1 MKRLALD
8 CSTDIA
14 TVAALDKEQVLSEKS
29 ETGRRNHAAILMPT
43 IDECLKEAGLGF
55 RDIDEVY
62 VCSGPGSFT
71 GVRVGL
77 ATALGLCRPLGKP
90 LYIFPYPALVL
101 AEELREYG
109 ADYLKKLA
117 EGAFSDGEHVDFFGL
132 LLDAGRRETYCMYLD
147 LAGKK
152 LAGSELLKAGEL
164 EARLEEKVD
173 VLSNGAVLCQLV
185 QREDWREEQGIDR
198 VAGIDSLG
206 GVEKSISVQGDRC
219 SGEKENGV
227 GEGSAG
233 RKTGTESFAS
243 GKGEIMKKVIYSKI
257 RKELHA
263 KAFFTLPADIQKMFL
278 SKEAE
283 PLYFRKSQ
291 AEESLENKKK

>member
-1 MKRLALD
+1 MKRLVLD

-14 TVAALDKEQVLSEKS
+14 TVAVLDKEKVLSEKS
-29 ETGRRNHAAILMPT
+29 ETGRRNHAAILMPA
-43 IDECLKEAGLGF
+43 IDECLQKAGLGF

-101 AEELREYG
+101 AEELQEHG
-109 ADYLKKLA
+109 ADYLEKLA
-117 EGAFSDGEHVDFFGL
+117 EGAFSDGECVDALGL
-132 LLDAGRRETYCMYLD
+132 LLDAGRRETYCMYFD

-164 EARLEEKVD
+164 EALLDEDTKN
-173 VLSNGAVLCQLV
+173 LSNGLSLSRHV
-185 QREDWREEQGIDR
+185 QRD
-198 VAGIDSLG
+198 
-206 GVEKSISVQGDRC
+206 
-219 SGEKENGV
+219 
-227 GEGSAG
+227 
-233 RKTGTESFAS
+233 
-243 GKGEIMKKVIYSKI
+243 GEITKNIVYSKI

-263 KAFFTLPADIQKMFL
+263 KAFFTLPADIQKAFL
-278 SKEAE
+278 TTEAE